1 MPPPYNILGD
11 SELICGWGGRG
22 APCGAPAAAA
32 TEILNEEYGDF
43 RPKSAYLKIGFLI
56 SQKILCCGEERTV
69 SMREFF

>member
-32 TEILNEEYGDF
+32 TEISNVGYGDF
-43 RPKSAYLKIGFLI
+43 RPLDESVYLKIGFLI
-56 SQKILCCGEERTV
+56 SQQILCCGYAKEL
-69 SMREFF
+69 SQ